1 MIEEFKNEDQ
11 HFAENVRRERN
22 KRGWSQAEVAR
33 RLREVGLEQFH
44 PTTVSR
50 IENLDRPVRLSEAA
64 LFAGIFDTTVAKLV
78 ANHIE
83 EVELLVESLG
93 TMRELESRLVRA
105 YSLYQSGR
113 SALRSEVQEFTDWLT
128 ENPDIAEEPANGPVV
143 RDLLASAEARI
154 GRDAWK
160 VLDELERSEQP
171 KWTVEDSIGEVL
183 HTEDGEDEDVALTV
197 PAEWHTSGAGERDGE
212 HQEAP

>member
-50 IENLDRPVRLSEAA
+50 IENQERPVRLSEAA
-64 LFAGIFDTTVAKLV
+64 LFASIFETTVAKLV

-93 TMRELESRLVRA
+93 TMRELESRLVRS

-113 SALRSEVQEFTDWLT
+113 STLRSEIQDFTDWLA
-128 ENPDIAEEPANGPVV
+128 ENPDIAEDAANGAVV
-143 RDLLASAEARI
+143 RDLLTSAADRMN
-154 GRDAWK
+154 RDAWK
-160 VLDELERSEQP
+160 VLDELERSEQ
-171 KWTVEDSIGEVL
+171 EGGIGEVVAI
-183 HTEDGEDEDVALTV
+183 EEGDEVDEVLTV
-197 PAEWHTSGAGERDGE
+197 PEGWKVDGK
-212 HQEAP
+212 HQETR